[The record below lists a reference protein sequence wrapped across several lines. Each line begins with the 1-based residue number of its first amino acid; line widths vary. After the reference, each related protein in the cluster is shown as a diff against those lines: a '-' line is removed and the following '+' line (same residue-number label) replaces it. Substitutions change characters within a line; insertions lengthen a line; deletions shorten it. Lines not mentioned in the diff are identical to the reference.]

1 MKKQQTAVE
10 WLINELQKAGYIDEK
25 ERIMLEVIKIAKE
38 IEREHIEDAVM
49 YGIDINSKY
58 TNNVQETAEQYYN
71 ETFKSEK

>member
-1 MKKQQTAVE
+1 MKQTAVE

-71 ETFKSEK
+71 EIFKSE

>member
-1 MKKQQTAVE
+1 MRTAVE
-10 WLINELQKAGYIDEK
+10 WLIDELQKAGYIDEK

-38 IEREHIEDAVM
+38 IEREHIEDALM

-71 ETFKSEK
+71 ETFKSEE

>member
-1 MKKQQTAVE
+1 MKQTAVE

-58 TNNVQETAEQYYN
+58 TNNVQETAEQFYN
-71 ETFKSEK
+71 EIFKSE